1 MTDTSTVVWGELNAT
16 DVCYLRFLMT
26 MKDLLL
32 CVPLSL
38 SEYQPDLTPTATTPQ
53 IWAYQEPNLQGASG
67 IMLEELPRELLKVAQ
82 SPIIKGVGIGIAGNI
97 KEVIEARRLVR
108 DCLELKDGH
117 DVKARCDKW
126 MERMCAFV
134 DNDVDEQDD
143 LAQIERSRRKRPR
156 MRWEKAC
163 MKTSIDLPLLCPS
176 CRSPV

>member
-1 MTDTSTVVWGELNAT
+1 MGRAERDRRMLSSVPDDDEGPFALRSALTIRIST
-16 DVCYLRFLMT
+16 R
-26 MKDLLL
+26 
-32 CVPLSL
+32 SH
-38 SEYQPDLTPTATTPQ
+38 PTATTPQ

-134 DNDVDEQDD
+134 DNNVDEQDD
-143 LAQIERSRRKRPR
+143 LAIERSRRKRPR

-163 MKTSIDLPLLCPS
+163 MKASIDLPLLCPS